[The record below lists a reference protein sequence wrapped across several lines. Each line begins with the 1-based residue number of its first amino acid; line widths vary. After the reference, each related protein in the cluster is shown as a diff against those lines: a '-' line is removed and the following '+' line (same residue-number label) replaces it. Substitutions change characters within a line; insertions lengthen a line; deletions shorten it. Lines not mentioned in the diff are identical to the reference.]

1 MAEPLT
7 ICLAAFTAIKSAVSA
22 GREIQSLGSDI
33 GKLFDGI
40 DAIRNDHN
48 KAKSNPFKTANEQ
61 AMETF
66 IAKKKAEDMENELR
80 KIVVETRGFEAW
92 NELIQMRIEV
102 RQQRKEEALALQ
114 KKKQKF
120 WDDVATILAIVAGV
134 ILFGGVLVGVIFYL
148 STTGYI

>member
-102 RQQRKEEALALQ
+102 RQQRKEEALALK

-120 WDDVATILAIVAGV
+120 WDDVASILAILAGV
-134 ILFGGVLVGVIFYL
+134 VLFGGVLVGVIFYL

>member
-7 ICLAAFTAIKSAVSA
+7 ICIAAFTAIKSAVSA
-22 GREIQSLGSDI
+22 GREIQTLGSDI

-48 KAKSNPFKTANEQ
+48 KAKSNPFKSANEQ

-66 IAKKKAEDMENELR
+66 IAKKKAEDMEAELR
-80 KIVVETRGFEAW
+80 KIVIETRGLEAW
-92 NELIQMRIEV
+92 TELIRMRVEE
-102 RQQRKEEALALQ
+102 RQRRKEEAIALQ

-120 WDDVATILAIVAGV
+120 WDDVAMILAIMAGV
-134 ILFGGVLVGVIFYL
+134 LLFGGVLVAFIFYMRVI
-148 STTGYI
+148 GYV

>member
-7 ICLAAFTAIKSAVSA
+7 ICIAAFTAIKSAVSA

-120 WDDVATILAIVAGV
+120 WDDVASILAILAGV
-134 ILFGGVLVGVIFYL
+134 VLFGGVLVGVIFYL

>member
-7 ICLAAFTAIKSAVSA
+7 LCIAAFTAIKSAVSA

-48 KAKSNPFKTANEQ
+48 KAKSNPFKSANEQ

-102 RQQRKEEALALQ
+102 RQQRKDEAIALQ
-114 KKKQKF
+114 KKKQKL
-120 WDDVATILAIVAGV
+120 WDDIAMILAIMAGV
-134 ILFGGVLVGVIFYL
+134 ILFGGVVVGLIFYMR
-148 STTGYI
+148 SVGHV

>member
-7 ICLAAFTAIKSAVSA
+7 ICIAAFTAIKSAVSA
-22 GREIQSLGSDI
+22 GREIQSLGSEI

-48 KAKSNPFKTANEQ
+48 KAKSNPFKSANEQ

-66 IAKKKAEDMENELR
+66 IAKKKAEDMEAELR
-80 KIVVETRGFEAW
+80 RIVIETRGLEAW
-92 NELIQMRIEV
+92 TELIRMRVEE
-102 RQQRKEEALALQ
+102 RQRRKEEAIALQ

-120 WDDVATILAIVAGV
+120 WDDVAMILAIMAGV
-134 ILFGGVLVGVIFYL
+134 LLFGGVLIAFIFYMR
-148 STTGYI
+148 SMGHI

>member
-7 ICLAAFTAIKSAVSA
+7 ICIAAFTAIKSAVSA
-22 GREIQSLGSDI
+22 GREIQTLGSDI

-48 KAKSNPFKTANEQ
+48 KAKSNPFKSANEQ

-66 IAKKKAEDMENELR
+66 IAKKKAEDMEAELR
-80 KIVVETRGFEAW
+80 KIVIETRGLEAW
-92 NELIQMRIEV
+92 TELIRMRVEE
-102 RQQRKEEALALQ
+102 RQRRKEEAIALQ

-120 WDDVATILAIVAGV
+120 WDDVAMIIAIMAGV
-134 ILFGGVLVGVIFYL
+134 LLFGGVLVAFVFYMRVI
-148 STTGYI
+148 GYV

>member
-102 RQQRKEEALALQ
+102 RQQRKEEALALK

-120 WDDVATILAIVAGV
+120 WDDVATITAIVAGV
-134 ILFGGVLVGVIFYL
+134 VLFGGVLVGVIFYL

>member
-102 RQQRKEEALALQ
+102 RQQRKEEALALK

-120 WDDVATILAIVAGV
+120 WDDVATIVAIVAGV
-134 ILFGGVLVGVIFYL
+134 VLFGGVLVGVIFYL

>member
-7 ICLAAFTAIKSAVSA
+7 ICIAAFTAIKSAVSA
-22 GREIQSLGSDI
+22 GREIQTLGSDI

-48 KAKSNPFKTANEQ
+48 KAKSNPFKSANEQ

-66 IAKKKAEDMENELR
+66 IAKKKAEDMEAELR
-80 KIVVETRGFEAW
+80 RIVIETRGLEAW
-92 NELIQMRIEV
+92 TELIRMRVEE
-102 RQQRKEEALALQ
+102 RQRRKDEAIALQ

-120 WDDVATILAIVAGV
+120 WDDVAMILAIMAGV
-134 ILFGGVLVGVIFYL
+134 LLFGGVLIAFIFYMR
-148 STTGYI
+148 TIGHI

>member
-102 RQQRKEEALALQ
+102 RQQRKEEALALK

-134 ILFGGVLVGVIFYL
+134 VLFGGVLVGVIFYL

>member
-102 RQQRKEEALALQ
+102 RQQRKEEALALK

>member
-7 ICLAAFTAIKSAVSA
+7 ICIAAFTAIKSAVSA

>member
-7 ICLAAFTAIKSAVSA
+7 LCIAAFTAIKSAVSA

-80 KIVVETRGFEAW
+80 KSVVETRGFEAW

-134 ILFGGVLVGVIFYL
+134 ILFGGVLVGSLFYF

>member
-7 ICLAAFTAIKSAVSA
+7 LCIAAFTAIKSAVSA